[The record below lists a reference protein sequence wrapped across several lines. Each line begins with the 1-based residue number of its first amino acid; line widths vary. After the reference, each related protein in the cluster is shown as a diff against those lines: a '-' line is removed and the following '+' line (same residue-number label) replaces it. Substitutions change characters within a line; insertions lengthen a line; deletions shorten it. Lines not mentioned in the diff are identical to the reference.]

1 MQRKITL
8 ENVVICIKLLCN
20 LRQVTMCFA
29 SSCAVKA
36 VILRAEMTE
45 IANPKDKNEGIET
58 IKWLRTHVEDSFL
71 FLFSRRKKC

>member
-1 MQRKITL
+1 MQHKIML
-8 ENVVICIKLLCN
+8 ENAVICVKLLCN

-58 IKWLRTHVEDSFL
+58 IKWLHTHVEGSFPFL
-71 FLFSRRKKC
+71 FGRRKKC

>member
-8 ENVVICIKLLCN
+8 ENAVICVKLLCN

-58 IKWLRTHVEDSFL
+58 IKWFRTHVEDSFP

>member
-8 ENVVICIKLLCN
+8 ENAVICVKLLCN

-29 SSCAVKA
+29 SSCAVKT

-45 IANPKDKNEGIET
+45 IANPKDKDEGIET
-58 IKWLRTHVEDSFL
+58 ITWLRTHVEDSFS

>member
-1 MQRKITL
+1 MQHKITL
-8 ENVVICIKLLCN
+8 ENAVICVKLLCN

-58 IKWLRTHVEDSFL
+58 IKWFRTHVEDSFL

>member
-8 ENVVICIKLLCN
+8 GNAVICVKLLCN

-29 SSCAVKA
+29 SSCVVKA

-58 IKWLRTHVEDSFL
+58 IKWLHTPVEGCFPFL
-71 FLFSRRKKC
+71 FGRRKKC

>member
-1 MQRKITL
+1 MQCKITL
-8 ENVVICIKLLCN
+8 ENAVICVKLLCN

-45 IANPKDKNEGIET
+45 IANPKDKNEGIEA
-58 IKWLRTHVEDSFL
+58 IKWFRTPVEDSFP
-71 FLFSRRKKC
+71 FLFGRRKKC

>member
-8 ENVVICIKLLCN
+8 ENAVICVKLLCN

-36 VILRAEMTE
+36 VILRAEMTK

-58 IKWLRTHVEDSFL
+58 IKWLHTHVEDSFP
-71 FLFSRRKKC
+71 FLFGRRKKC

>member
-1 MQRKITL
+1 MQHKITL
-8 ENVVICIKLLCN
+8 ENAVICVKLLCN

-58 IKWLRTHVEDSFL
+58 IKWLRTHVEDSFP

>member
-1 MQRKITL
+1 
-8 ENVVICIKLLCN
+8 
-20 LRQVTMCFA
+20 MCFA
-29 SSCAVKA
+29 SSCAVKT

-58 IKWLRTHVEDSFL
+58 IKWLHTHVEDSFP

>member
-1 MQRKITL
+1 MQHKITL
-8 ENVVICIKLLCN
+8 ENAVICVKLLCN

-29 SSCAVKA
+29 SSCAIKA

-45 IANPKDKNEGIET
+45 IANPKDKNEGIEA
-58 IKWLRTHVEDSFL
+58 IKWFRTPVEDSFP

>member
-8 ENVVICIKLLCN
+8 ENTVICVKLLCN

-58 IKWLRTHVEDSFL
+58 IKWLHTPVEDSFP
-71 FLFSRRKKC
+71 FLFGRRKKC

>member
-1 MQRKITL
+1 MQRKTTL
-8 ENVVICIKLLCN
+8 ENTVICVKLLCK

-29 SSCAVKA
+29 SSCAVKT

-45 IANPKDKNEGIET
+45 IANPKDKNEGIEA
-58 IKWLRTHVEDSFL
+58 IKWFRTPVEDSFP